1 MVIVI
6 VAVAALTGVV
16 LVIELLA
23 NSGGGQNGAA
33 PTLPAITQGPTSVPA
48 GLRPSVVIQ
57 SPGNN
62 AVVSL
67 GSTVTIQFT
76 ASSTQG
82 ITRVELRRFNQVLN
96 FIAVDNVAVYQGAFL
111 YQPDSTGVHI
121 VEVVP
126 WSGTIPGDP
135 ASVAI
140 IVQ

>member
-1 MVIVI
+1 
-6 VAVAALTGVV
+6 
-16 LVIELLA
+16 
-23 NSGGGQNGAA
+23 
-33 PTLPAITQGPTSVPA
+33 
-48 GLRPSVVIQ
+48 VIQ
-57 SPGNN
+57 SPANN
-62 AVVSL
+62 VVVSL
-67 GSTVTIQFT
+67 GDTVTIQFT

-82 ITRVELRRFNQVLN
+82 ITRVDLRRFNQVLN
-96 FIAVDNVAVYQGAFL
+96 FIAVDNLTVYQGTFL